1 MRAISSIVLLSSL
14 LTAAVALAAPD
25 EKKGTGAGSSAPPAK
40 TPASAPATPAPK
52 PATPTTAA
60 PTPAAPV
67 ATPATP
73 APPAPGGKPP
83 TPKPAP
89 PAPAGKPPTPT
100 PAASPAPPAP
110 PAPAEPAPGTGTGPG
125 TTAAIDPATV
135 KPEDMPTAVRM
146 RRLEQRTQALKERAW
161 QLKARV
167 QMLKEQMLGG
177 GVGAQ
182 ALITHGNEMGSSFR
196 LIKIVY
202 TLDGTQVFVRSDDT
216 AESLYKT
223 RSFDIFAGPI
233 SPGNHNIASVATYR
247 GHGYGVFEY
256 LKKYTFVANGKQA
269 FTAGEGKITKV
280 ECKGFEKGG
289 PTTPMEK
296 RAAIECKV
304 TQVLPEKPST
314 PGTTTPAAGTPSAPA
329 SSTPAAT
336 PTPTP
341 APTAVPAPAATPTP
355 APAATPATPAP
366 KPTATPTPAAK
377 PGK

>member
-1 MRAISSIVLLSSL
+1 MRATSSVVVLSSL
-14 LTAAVALAAPD
+14 LTAAVALATPD
-25 EKKGTGAGSSAPPAK
+25 DTKGTGAQPAK
-40 TPASAPATPAPK
+40 TPAKTPAGAPAPK
-52 PATPTTAA
+52 APAGA
-60 PTPAAPV
+60 PASKAPAGAPAPKTPAGAP
-67 ATPATP
+67 APAPTPATP
-73 APPAPGGKPP
+73 APAAPDPVPAPS
-83 TPKPAP
+83 AP
-89 PAPAGKPPTPT
+89 
-100 PAASPAPPAP
+100 
-110 PAPAEPAPGTGTGPG
+110 
-125 TTAAIDPATV
+125 IDPASV

-182 ALITHGNEMGSSFR
+182 ALITHASEMGSSFR

-223 RSFDIFAGPI
+223 KSFDIFAGPI

-256 LKKYTFVANGKQA
+256 LKKYTFTANGKQA
-269 FTAGEGKITKV
+269 FTAGEGKISKV

-304 TQVLPEKPST
+304 TQVAPEKPAAGPGPTAPT
-314 PGTTTPAAGTPSAPA
+314 PGQPSAP
-329 SSTPAAT
+329 
-336 PTPTP
+336 PTP
-341 APTAVPAPAATPTP
+341 APVTP
-355 APAATPATPAP
+355 APAAAPTPTTPAP
-366 KPTATPTPAAK
+366 KAPTPA
-377 PGK
+377 PGAGKK